1 MRFKKSLDVLLKEAA
16 ETGAGSLKRT
26 LGAGN
31 LVALGIGAII
41 GAGLFVRTAAAAA
54 DHAGP
59 SVTLAFI
66 LAAIGCGLAGLCYAE
81 FAAMIPIA
89 GSAYTY
95 SYATMGEIVAW
106 IIGWDLVLEYA
117 VGAATVSI
125 AWSEYL
131 NKLLQNFGIS
141 IPYEYCHSPFQS
153 SLQGV
158 HGLINLP
165 ALFIIVA
172 LSLILIRGTQQ
183 SAALNGIIV
192 IVKVAIV
199 ILFICLGWQFMK
211 PINHTPYIPANPG
224 EVAFFHGQKSFLDYF
239 THDFGNFGWS
249 GIISA
254 AGVVFFAFIGFDAV
268 STAAQEAKNPK
279 RDMPIGI
286 LVSLAICTVLY
297 VLFGH
302 VLTGVANYKEFG
314 LEGKEASVAYAIDH
328 YMIGYHWLSILVT
341 VAILFGF
348 SSVILVMLLGQS
360 RVFFSMSKDGLIP
373 PIFSAVHTKFQT
385 PFKSNIAFL
394 IFVGIFAAF
403 VPGDIVG
410 DMTSIG
416 TLFAFTLVCI
426 GVMILRKSD
435 PTTPRPFRTPWVPV
449 VPILGA
455 IVCVLMMLGLGKDNW
470 LRLIVWMAIG
480 FVVYLGYSIKKSKIR
495 LATRPYIEK
504 PYLTV
509 PFLFGYLGAL
519 LTLLYE
525 LFDLTSAATG
535 QHALWYWALW
545 VVIAFVVFYVV
556 AAVGVLIARYFRKT
570 TT

>member
-1 MRFKKSLDVLLKEAA
+1 MRFKKQLDVLLKEAA
-16 ETGAGSLKRT
+16 ETGAGTLKRT

-31 LVALGIGAII
+31 LIALGIGAII

-95 SYATMGEIVAW
+95 SYATMGEVVAW

-131 NKLLQNFGIS
+131 NKLLANFGMD
-141 IPYEYCHSPFQS
+141 IPYQFCHSPFQS

-158 HGLINLP
+158 HGIINLP
-165 ALFIIVA
+165 ALFIIAV
-172 LSLILIRGTQQ
+172 LSLVLIRGTQE

-192 IVKVAIV
+192 VVKVTIV
-199 ILFICLGWQFMK
+199 VLFICLGWGFMK
-211 PINHTPYIPANPG
+211 PINHTPYIPVNPG
-224 EVAFFHGQKSFLDYF
+224 EVAFLHGQKSFLDYF
-239 THDFGNFGWS
+239 AHDFGNFGWS

-302 VLTGVANYKEFG
+302 VLTGVANYKEFAMA
-314 LEGKEASVAYAIDH
+314 GKEASVAYTIET
-328 YMIGYHWLSILVT
+328 YMQNYHWLSLLVT
-341 VAILFGF
+341 IAILFGF

-373 PIFSAVHTKFQT
+373 PVFSAVHPKFKT
-385 PFKSNIAFL
+385 PYKSNLVFL
-394 IFVGIFAAF
+394 VFVGIFAAF

-416 TLFAFTLVCI
+416 TLFAFALVCI

-435 PTTPRPFRTPWVPV
+435 PATPRPFRTPWVPV

-470 LRLIVWMAIG
+470 LRLVIWMAIG

-495 LATRPYIEK
+495 LAIDPYVEK

-509 PFLFGYLGAL
+509 PFLFAYLGAIL
-519 LTLLYE
+519 MFLYE
-525 LFDLTSAATG
+525 LFDLKGLATE
-535 QHALWYWALW
+535 QHALWYWIAG
-545 VVIAFVVFYVV
+545 VVIAFVVFYIVAFFVV
-556 AAVGVLIARYFRKT
+556 LAVRYFKRVKA
-570 TT
+570 